1 MIARITQSTIQ
12 FGAPFSL
19 SGVSRILPPG
29 DYTLAEDDE
38 LIEGL
43 PWLAYRRVGA
53 FLYLPDASSND
64 KSSRP
69 VPVDYSEIEIARRQN
84 QEKTPHLG
92 EVFVEI
98 AI

>member
-1 MIARITQSTIQ
+1 MIARITQSTVH

-19 SGVSRILPPG
+19 SGVNRILPPG

-53 FLYLPDASSND
+53 FLYLPDVSSHD
-64 KSSRP
+64 KPRP
-69 VPVDYSEIEIARRQN
+69 GPVDYSELETVRRQDQQN
-84 QEKTPHLG
+84 AGT
-92 EVFVEI
+92 
-98 AI
+98 